1 MKENKTKDIKNLI
14 NEAKEELA
22 NNPPIPKSIEDEIKK
37 LREENKNL
45 KLLVKELEERQKTKK
60 IELTDEEIICK
71 MEIQKLREISLIRAL
86 TMEEAKKLDIFSKLL
101 MAFENKPKTLIVDT
115 SKFSD
120 KELLSLLDSDI
131 LEDQNNNE

>member
-22 NNPPIPKSIEDEIKK
+22 QNPPISKSIEDEIKK

-71 MEIQKLREISLIRAL
+71 KEIQKLREISLIRAL

-101 MAFENKPKTLIVDT
+101 MAFENKPKTVIVDT

>member
-1 MKENKTKDIKNLI
+1 
-14 NEAKEELA
+14 
-22 NNPPIPKSIEDEIKK
+22 
-37 LREENKNL
+37 
-45 KLLVKELEERQKTKK
+45 
-60 IELTDEEIICK
+60 
-71 MEIQKLREISLIRAL
+71 MEIQKLRDISLIRAL

-120 KELLSLLDSDI
+120 KELLGLLDSDV